1 MDLVSN
7 FIEHKVEY
15 LEIQKLAR
23 LPKLTISA
31 GEHNACLLW
40 WLSPRQQDNGEYLSL
55 AVAMLNETDAN
66 THLIFEIFFMGKD
79 GLPAVQH
86 SQRSL
91 LVSKAS
97 QGFRFDAWWR
107 FVKLSE
113 LDSRYVVTFICGLI
127 ILRNHNEPIAVP
139 PSNLGNQLGIM
150 VGSANGSDIS
160 FSVGSEMF
168 HAHRAVLAA
177 RSPMFHAEFFFC
189 GMAKSSIPCVML
201 DDLELATFRALLHFI
216 YIDALLL

>member
-1 MDLVSN
+1 
-7 FIEHKVEY
+7 
-15 LEIQKLAR
+15 
-23 LPKLTISA
+23 
-31 GEHNACLLW
+31 
-40 WLSPRQQDNGEYLSL
+40 
-55 AVAMLNETDAN
+55 MLNETDAN
-66 THLIFEIFFMGKD
+66 THLVFEIFFMGKD
-79 GLPAVQH
+79 GLLAVQH

-160 FSVGSEMF
+160 FSVGGEMF

-177 RSPMFHAEFFFC
+177 RSPMFHAEFFLVEWQRVPSRASCWMTWSWRRSEHYCISYTSTPFC
-189 GMAKSSIPCVML
+189 HERRQVNSSKVCWQQQIG
-201 DDLELATFRALLHFI
+201 LLWI
-216 YIDALLL
+216 Y

>member
-1 MDLVSN
+1 
-7 FIEHKVEY
+7 
-15 LEIQKLAR
+15 
-23 LPKLTISA
+23 
-31 GEHNACLLW
+31 
-40 WLSPRQQDNGEYLSL
+40 
-55 AVAMLNETDAN
+55 MLNETDAN

>member
-1 MDLVSN
+1 
-7 FIEHKVEY
+7 
-15 LEIQKLAR
+15 
-23 LPKLTISA
+23 
-31 GEHNACLLW
+31 
-40 WLSPRQQDNGEYLSL
+40 
-55 AVAMLNETDAN
+55 MLNETDAN

-177 RSPMFHAEFFFC
+177 RSPMFHADANPSSLDLFL
-189 GMAKSSIPCVML
+189 GGTLMLLAVLTPWQKSGNKL
-201 DDLELATFRALLHFI
+201 DNDHDEGGSSGRQR
-216 YIDALLL
+216 

>member
-1 MDLVSN
+1 
-7 FIEHKVEY
+7 
-15 LEIQKLAR
+15 
-23 LPKLTISA
+23 
-31 GEHNACLLW
+31 
-40 WLSPRQQDNGEYLSL
+40 
-55 AVAMLNETDAN
+55 MLNETDAN

-160 FSVGSEMF
+160 FS
-168 HAHRAVLAA
+168 
-177 RSPMFHAEFFFC
+177 
-189 GMAKSSIPCVML
+189 SSIPCVML